1 MLFYEM
7 CGVDISGN
15 KAKHTKQ
22 LCAVKPLE
30 NNLTFELV
38 DRKETWHPRWKDK
51 INDEVNAQFI
61 KVVINHIQQN
71 EEVSL
76 VSLDNGVL
84 VLTLISDT
92 ATSSQQW
99 QRRN

>member
-1 MLFYEM
+1 M

-15 KAKHTKQ
+15 KAKCTEQ
-22 LCAVKPLE
+22 LCAVKLLE
-30 NNLTFELV
+30 DNLTFELV
-38 DRKETWHPRWKDK
+38 DGKETWHPCWKDK
-51 INDEVNAQFI
+51 IDDEVNTQFI
-61 KVVINHIQQN
+61 KAVINRIQQN

-84 VLTLISDT
+84 VLTLISDA

>member
-1 MLFYEM
+1 MHQ
-7 CGVDISGN
+7 
-15 KAKHTKQ
+15 AT
-22 LCAVKPLE
+22 LCSEAIGGQS
-30 NNLTFELV
+30 NFELV
-38 DRKETWHPRWKDK
+38 DGKETWHPHWKDK

-61 KVVINHIQQN
+61 KVVINRIQQN

-92 ATSSQQW
+92 ATSSQQ
-99 QRRN
+99 